1 MEKSFGRRR
10 NIGLVGAAFWFI
22 AISAVFSIWSLIAID
37 THLATWILICLF
49 IFIIFFVTI
58 GIKIIQL
65 TLALPM
71 NTISRPQED
80 KNIWRRFAWVFGIE
94 ILAFALVN
102 PILGATGNFEL
113 MPSINLIIVG
123 IHFFP
128 LARIFRVPRYY
139 FTGLLFCI
147 IPIVTIILVPQQF
160 EIGHTLAWYVV
171 PSLGCGVVAT
181 LTTMAGLL
189 EAWRFISKTHASS

>member
-22 AISAVFSIWSLIAID
+22 AISAVFAIWSLLAID
-37 THLATWILICLF
+37 TPLATWILICLF
-49 IFIIFFVTI
+49 IFIIFFVAI
-58 GIKIIQL
+58 GIKIIQM
-65 TLALPM
+65 TLALPI
-71 NTISRPQED
+71 NTISRPQEEQ
-80 KNIWRRFAWVFGIE
+80 NIWHRFAWVFGIE

-113 MPSINLIIVG
+113 IPSINLIIVG

-147 IPIVTIILVPQQF
+147 IPIVSLIIIPEQF

-171 PSLGCGVVAT
+171 PSLGCGFVAT
-181 LTTMAGLL
+181 LTAVAGLL
-189 EAWRFISKTHASS
+189 EARRLISKSHAAP